1 MEVDRIETIYLI
13 SNNSLENYPNTLT
26 KFTNDLPGTQIID
39 PLRYDVSCF
48 GVGLSLELP
57 YVLMNVDHT
66 FPVFAVIH
74 PVAYKN
80 WKNDGEIVNRLFNF
94 VKAKFLYYIKNN
106 QQSLHSITQDINL
119 YLRNCKIK
127 PLSFFYMNNRL
138 IIRNTNKKALHAIID
153 KEFFDHLGLHILYE
167 RLNTSL
173 FFHNNKNYYHIVFSP
188 QTVYKGKRLTNI
200 NPDYHPA
207 IVNISCKQIKAY
219 PTKDSGA
226 F

>member
-57 YVLMNVDHT
+57 YVLMNVDHR

-119 YLRNCKIK
+119 YLRKCKIK
-127 PLSFFYMNNRL
+127 PLSFFYIN
-138 IIRNTNKKALHAIID
+138 
-153 KEFFDHLGLHILYE
+153 
-167 RLNTSL
+167 NTSN
-173 FFHNNKNYYHIVFSP
+173 H
-188 QTVYKGKRLTNI
+188 
-200 NPDYHPA
+200 
-207 IVNISCKQIKAY
+207 
-219 PTKDSGA
+219 
-226 F
+226 